1 MQRSVSP
8 QSQELG
14 PTAWVGGTNNAD
26 CMPTSIDNSY
36 ETAVIQKNWC
46 PGGARAQIVGG
57 AQYDAARTNNKQRP
71 KKER

>member
-1 MQRSVSP
+1 MNARKTQNVGRTATTGDA
-8 QSQELG
+8 QS
-14 PTAWVGGTNNAD
+14 TNNAD

-36 ETAVIQKNWC
+36 ETAVIQKNRC

>member
-1 MQRSVSP
+1 MNARKTQNVGRTATTGDA
-8 QSQELG
+8 QS
-14 PTAWVGGTNNAD
+14 TNNAD

-36 ETAVIQKNWC
+36 ETAVIKKKAV
-46 PGGARAQIVGG
+46 PARKIVGG